1 MSMKLTIEIDGL
13 EDSEQFQILYRA
25 RCSLDDINY
34 ERLMLKK
41 PKLKMEYEVS
51 K

>member
-1 MSMKLTIEIDGL
+1 MKLTIEIEGL
-13 EDSEQFQILYRA
+13 EDGEQFQILYGA
-25 RCSLDDINY
+25 KCALDDINY

>member
-1 MSMKLTIEIDGL
+1 MRMKLTIEIEGI
-13 EDSEQFQILYRA
+13 EDCEQFQILYSTRLA
-25 RCSLDDINY
+25 IDDINY
-34 ERLMLKK
+34 ERLMLQK